1 MREEISSRVVN
12 SVRLGAHWCYFQSQ
26 VAPWKIFV
34 RLCKMVKKAFKRK
47 NIEKKPEKIKNVG
60 FFPYF
65 SLKRAFLPFYKGAQK
80 FFE

>member
-47 NIEKKPEKIKNVG
+47 NIEKNPEKIKN
-60 FFPYF
+60 FRF
-65 SLKRAFLPFYKGAQK
+65 SFLNLASPKNSCMKMQ
-80 FFE
+80 